1 MTPHLCALEGEF
13 DLDVARL
20 LADPEEDV
28 VSVVEDHHVIVCE
41 VVLSSEDHHG
51 NVTNTWRKPRVFSRR
66 QVIHVR
72 EHWAYL

>member
-13 DLDVARL
+13 YLDVARL

-41 VVLSSEDHHG
+41 VVLSSEDHQIRG
-51 NVTNTWRKPRVFSRR
+51 ENRVVSVEGR
-66 QVIHVR
+66 
-72 EHWAYL
+72 